1 MSSNNSI
8 FKEYFD
14 LTYKYKLEYGD
25 KTIVLLQVG
34 AFFEIYGLK
43 DVDTNEITGSNII
56 DILDICSLNLAEKKI
71 TYKDKQVLM
80 AGFRDNFID
89 KFLVKLI

>member
-1 MSSNNSI
+1 MASSSNSI

-14 LTYKYKLEYGD
+14 LTYKHKLEYGD

-43 DVDTNEITGSNII
+43 DVDTNDITGSNII
-56 DILDICSLNLAEKKI
+56 DILDICSLNIAEKKI

-80 AGFRDNFID
+80 A
-89 KFLVKLI
+89 